1 MKKNKKILCLILA
14 RGGSQRVPGK
24 NIRKLGGKPL
34 LAHAIECALQSRH
47 INRVIVSTDDKKIA
61 NVAIRYAAEVPFMRP
76 KNISKG
82 DSKEL
87 DAFKHALGWLKEHEG
102 YQPDIIVKLFST
114 SPFRT
119 TQTVDKAIEL
129 FMKNPKADSLRSV
142 RLCSEHPYK
151 MWQIKGKRLNH
162 FVSLRL
168 KPKESHT
175 WSYQILPNV
184 YIQNAA
190 IDVTKPQTIWK
201 KNSITG
207 TKIIPFVM
215 DEYESL
221 DINSPIDFEFAEFL
235 MKKKAKR

>member
-1 MKKNKKILCLILA
+1 
-14 RGGSQRVPGK
+14 
-24 NIRKLGGKPL
+24 
-34 LAHAIECALQSRH
+34 
-47 INRVIVSTDDKKIA
+47 
-61 NVAIRYAAEVPFMRP
+61 
-76 KNISKG
+76 
-82 DSKEL
+82 
-87 DAFKHALGWLKEHEG
+87 
-102 YQPDIIVKLFST
+102 
-114 SPFRT
+114 
-119 TQTVDKAIEL
+119 
-129 FMKNPKADSLRSV
+129 MKNPKADSLRSV